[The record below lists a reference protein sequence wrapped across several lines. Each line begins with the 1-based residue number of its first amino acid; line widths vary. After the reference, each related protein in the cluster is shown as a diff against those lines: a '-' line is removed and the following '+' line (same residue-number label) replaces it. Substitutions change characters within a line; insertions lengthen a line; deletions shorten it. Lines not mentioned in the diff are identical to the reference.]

1 METIKDILKTY
12 KWLIML
18 GVFLLMFLLF
28 IFFAF
33 TRTSEV
39 SITTNITPTPNLS
52 EFQTIQP
59 QISPSTHE
67 GLEDNP
73 ETLSGF
79 QSKQLLGN
87 GNIAYTL
94 DSGNPGRP
102 NVTIVS
108 PNGDMLF
115 SRTLSTKD
123 APFAGVSLFT
133 ETYGQPGRTIK
144 GSKFYGPQ
152 AVVYIYPMLGI
163 AFISNPE
170 TDETFEQQQ
179 FPPMSIDDYLK
190 NYGSDISQ
198 FPN

>member
-1 METIKDILKTY
+1 METIKEIIKTY
-12 KWLIML
+12 KWLILL
-18 GVFLLMFLLF
+18 GVFLIMFLLF

-33 TRTSEV
+33 TRTAE
-39 SITTNITPTPNLS
+39 IPTATNITPTPNLS

-59 QISPSTHE
+59 QVTPSVLE

-73 ETLSGF
+73 ENMPGF
-79 QSKQLLGN
+79 QGKQILAN
-87 GNIAYTL
+87 SNIVYALT
-94 DSGNPGRP
+94 SGNPGRP
-102 NVTIVS
+102 NITIVS
-108 PNGDMLF
+108 PTGDMLF

-133 ETYGQPGRTIK
+133 ETYGQPERLIK
-144 GSKFYGPQ
+144 GSKFYGPEA
-152 AVVYIYPMLGI
+152 AVYVYSSIGI
-163 AFISNPE
+163 AFISNPT

-179 FPPMSIDDYLK
+179 FPPMNVDDYIK